1 MRTQAHQKGSRDQ
14 FNRANNMPASGTGTG
29 TGVVVWALGLQ
40 VLGVQ

>member
-29 TGVVVWALGLQ
+29 VVVWALGLQ